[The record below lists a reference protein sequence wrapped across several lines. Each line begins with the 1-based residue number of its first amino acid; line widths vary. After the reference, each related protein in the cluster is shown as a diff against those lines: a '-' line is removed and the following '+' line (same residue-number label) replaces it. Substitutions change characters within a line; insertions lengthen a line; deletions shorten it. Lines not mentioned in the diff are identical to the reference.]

1 MDTGAIVL
9 EELAKQARDEGFL
22 VFTISQRDYEMYL
35 MYALGILVGITIAS
49 W

>member
-9 EELAKQARDEGFL
+9 DELAKQAREEGFL
-22 VFTISQRDYEMYL
+22 VFTVSQRDYQMFL
-35 MYALGILVGITIAS
+35 MYAAGILVGITIAS